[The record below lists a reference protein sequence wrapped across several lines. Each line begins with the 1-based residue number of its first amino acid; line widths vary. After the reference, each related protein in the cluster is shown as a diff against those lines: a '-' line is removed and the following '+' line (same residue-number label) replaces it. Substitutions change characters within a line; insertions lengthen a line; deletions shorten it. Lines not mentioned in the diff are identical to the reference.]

1 MISIAAIPTTQ
12 PTTAPAIVL
21 PETVSVELLE
31 LVGVGVVVVV
41 VVVVDAGKLEKELGG
56 D

>member
-31 LVGVGVVVVV
+31 LVGVV

>member
-31 LVGVGVVVVV
+31 LVGV